1 MSIFP
6 GFGGSMPAPPPPPPP
21 PPPPEPKPAPEP
33 EGKRVEKEKAAM
45 ARKLRAG
52 RKAPLTKR
60 ERQGLGGG
68 SRLTANTDDTLG

>member
-1 MSIFP
+1 
-6 GFGGSMPAPPPPPPP
+6 MPTVITEAP

>member
-1 MSIFP
+1 
-6 GFGGSMPAPPPPPPP
+6 
-21 PPPPEPKPAPEP
+21 
-33 EGKRVEKEKAAM
+33 M